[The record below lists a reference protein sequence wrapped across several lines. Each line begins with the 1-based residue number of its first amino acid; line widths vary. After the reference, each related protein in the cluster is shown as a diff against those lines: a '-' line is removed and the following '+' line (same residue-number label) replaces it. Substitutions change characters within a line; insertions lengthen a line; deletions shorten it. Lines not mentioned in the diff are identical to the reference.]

1 MELKL
6 YTISDLK
13 TILNLH
19 PKTILRFIHEG
30 KIKARKI
37 GRSWMVSDDDLKSY
51 CHAELSG
58 SKSPVLSPSYE
69 TLKDRINVSA
79 VIEINEQNS
88 EEASRISNS
97 LIAMLNSEK
106 GSQGKSR
113 FDFFYYP
120 EIEKAKYVFYGS
132 PAFIGRI
139 LQVFDELCR
148 MRGDHDES

>member
-13 TILNLH
+13 NILNLH
-19 PKTILRFIHEG
+19 PKTILRFIHEK

-37 GRSWMVSDDDLKSY
+37 GRSWMVSEDDLKSY
-51 CHAELSG
+51 CHCELSG
-58 SKSPVLSPSYE
+58 KEPPAPAPNYD
-69 TLKDRINVSA
+69 TLGNRIRVSA

-97 LIAMLNSEK
+97 MIAMLNSEK
-106 GSQGKSR
+106 GSSGNSR

-132 PAFIGRI
+132 PGFVEKI
-139 LQVFDELCR
+139 LHSFNELCR
-148 MRGDHDES
+148 GQGAQNGE

>member
-1 MELKL
+1 MDLKL
-6 YTISDLK
+6 YTISDLT

-37 GRSWMVSDDDLKSY
+37 GRSWMVGDDDLKSY
-51 CHAELSG
+51 GHGELADRQA
-58 SKSPVLSPSYE
+58 PAPSPSYE
-69 TLKDRINVSA
+69 TLKSRISVSA
-79 VIEINEQNS
+79 VIEIIEQNS

-106 GSQGKSR
+106 GAGGKAR

-132 PAFIGRI
+132 PEFIARI
-139 LQVFDELCR
+139 LHVFDELCR
-148 MRGDHDES
+148 VHGGDNG